1 MLIVKVRE
9 IDTRLH
15 KHESKISYAW
25 VWRFEKR
32 HGLHTARVSGE
43 KKDADIDAAEAYL
56 PKLAEQIRDMGITL
70 DAVYNLDET
79 GLIYKKTFSKTLLLP
94 TEKRAD
100 GRKVPKQRITLMVCA
115 IASGT
120 HRTKP
125 LAIVK
130 YRNPRCFSKLNRNS
144 LPCYYTAQDK
154 AWMT

>member
-1 MLIVKVRE
+1 M
-9 IDTRLH
+9 
-15 KHESKISYAW
+15 
-25 VWRFEKR
+25 
-32 HGLHTARVSGE
+32 HTARVSGE

-125 LAIVK
+125 
-130 YRNPRCFSKLNRNS
+130 R
-144 LPCYYTAQDK
+144 
-154 AWMT
+154 